1 MRTTPIT
8 DNLIQLTRLGLVNA
22 YLVREDD
29 GFTLVDSMLPRSGAG
44 IIAAAESAGVP
55 ITRVTFTHAHG
66 DHVGSLDEL
75 TEKLGAGVEF
85 SMSDTDARLLA
96 GEKLVE
102 GKLTG
107 QWPTVKHVPA
117 RHLVPGDRVGSLEVI
132 DAPGHTPGH
141 VAFLDTRDR
150 SLIAGDV
157 FASVGGLAVSSHL
170 YWKFPLPGY
179 ATYDKPR
186 DLQSARD
193 LRAMDPTMLVLGHGP
208 ALTAPGAKMDAA
220 IAKAT
225 RS

>member
-1 MRTTPIT
+1 MRATSIT
-8 DNLIQLTRLGLVNA
+8 DNLIQLTQLRLVNA

-29 GFTLVDSMLPRSGAG
+29 GFTLIDAMLPRSGGG
-44 IIAAAESAGVP
+44 IIAAAQSVGVP
-55 ITRVTFTHAHG
+55 IRRVTFTHAHG

-75 TEKLGAGVEF
+75 TGKLGAEVEY

-107 QWPTVKHVPA
+107 QWPKVKHVPG
-117 RHLVPGDRVGSLEVI
+117 RHLQPGDRVGSLEVI

-157 FASVGGLAVSSHL
+157 YTTVGGIAVTSHF
-170 YWKFPLPGY
+170 YWKFPLPAS

-193 LRAMDPTMLVLGHGP
+193 LRALDPTVLALGHGP
-208 ALTAPGAKMDAA
+208 ALRNPAAKMDAA
-220 IAKAT
+220 IAAA
-225 RS
+225 S